1 MEEVESIKLRLL
13 SKITGKK
20 LYLNNK
26 QSKYYRLDLVERVIN
41 RLASFSDECQECTN
55 FINNL
60 ESYIDSIRVNV
71 DKQTIK
77 AYNTFLQKIISHM
90 QLKHKLVNDSYYLTL
105 FIPIGMALG
114 MAFGTVIGLISSF
127 KGISS
132 SGIGIGLCLGV
143 AIGAALDADAKKK
156 RRVI

>member
-1 MEEVESIKLRLL
+1 MEEVESIKQRLL
-13 SKITGKK
+13 SKISEKK
-20 LYLNNK
+20 LYLDNK
-26 QSKYYRLDLVERVIN
+26 QIKYYRLDLLERIIN
-41 RLASFSDECQECTN
+41 RLALFSDECQECTN

-60 ESYIDSIRVNV
+60 EPYIDSIRVNV

-105 FIPIGMALG
+105 FIPIGMVVGMAVG
-114 MAFGTVIGLISSF
+114 MAFGIISSF
-127 KGISS
+127 YGISS

-143 AIGAALDADAKKK
+143 AIGAAIDADAKKK
-156 RRVI
+156 GKVI